1 MPPAPNFGRIQ
12 LGSVHQVVGIRS
24 VSGEERGANEGVRI
38 PVVRVSSSFAIA
50 MMRFTFSPGDVGET
64 ALDRNQELD
73 NSLYST
79 R

>member
-1 MPPAPNFGRIQ
+1 M
-12 LGSVHQVVGIRS
+12 RS
-24 VSGEERGANEGVRI
+24 EERGANEGVRI

-50 MMRFTFSPGDVGET
+50 MMRLTFSLGDVGET

-73 NSLYST
+73 NLLDSASSLRKTYPIEYRTMPSKVS